1 MKTTDILGC
10 VGGAAF
16 FLLAAAWIPFAG
28 PLLSLLTPLP
38 FLYYSTKLGFQQGVK
53 LTILVVL
60 IIGLAAKLAGQTQII
75 IFSVEFSLLGLILSW
90 LFNRKLTIG
99 RTILLATAFVLLLGL
114 GVLFFLAFPKNI
126 GPVDLMLGYL
136 QDHLKAAI
144 KASEGMGMP
153 QGTAVELEE
162 FGKALID
169 AISRI
174 YPSLLVIG
182 AGFVVWLNIIMV
194 KPLFRM
200 KNLEYPEFVP
210 LDCWQA
216 PDRLIW
222 VVIVSGFALFLPS
235 TGVKLMAL
243 NALIVMMAVY
253 FFHGLSITLFFL
265 RKYRVPSL
273 VRICVYL
280 LIMIQQLFILVLAL
294 AGLFDQW
301 ADFRRI
307 HRRIVT
313 D

>member
-10 VGGAAF
+10 AGGAAF
-16 FLLAAAWIPFAG
+16 LLLAAIWIPFAG

-60 IIGLAAKLAGQTQII
+60 VIALAAKLAGQTQII
-75 IFSVEFSLLGLILSW
+75 ILSVEFSLLGLVLSE
-90 LFNRKLTIG
+90 FFRRKLTIG
-99 RTILLATAFVLLLGL
+99 RTVLLATLFVLVLGL
-114 GVLFFLAFPKNI
+114 GVMFFLALPKNM
-126 GPVDLMLGYL
+126 GPFDLMLGYL

-144 KASEGMGMP
+144 KASEGMGVP
-153 QGTAVELEE
+153 QGKTMELEE

-174 YPSLLVIG
+174 YPSLLIIG

-200 KNLEYPEFVP
+200 KNLAYPEFVP
-210 LDCWQA
+210 LDRWQS

-222 VVIVSGFALFLPS
+222 VVIASGFALFLPS
-235 TGVKLMAL
+235 RGITLVAV
-243 NALIVMMAVY
+243 NALIVMMAIY

-265 RKYRVPSL
+265 NKYRVPS
-273 VRICVYL
+273 VIRVAVYL
-280 LIMIQQLFILVLAL
+280 LVVIQQLFAVVLAL

-301 ADFRRI
+301 ADFRKI
-307 HRRIVT
+307 HRRS
-313 D
+313 DN